1 MAVGIIPAFEKK
13 CKHQKYR
20 CKSALGS
27 QLNARLFSL
36 FPATPAMPESP
47 VEKTNGPTRAL
58 IETVARV
65 LAPLVRL
72 LIAKGIPYQM
82 ASEIL
87 KRSYVDAARKH
98 FPATEGE
105 TATRLSLLTGLNRKE
120 IRRLTT
126 ELAEMKKPE
135 DMTSYAAA
143 VYAVW
148 SRVRRWRDRD
158 GKSKPLPRRAMG
170 REASFDDLVRSVTLD
185 HRPSAVLEELVRLH
199 YAHEDATGTVHM
211 NARAFLPQQ
220 IFEDKLTALGENLE
234 DHTAAAVQNVLLEK
248 PVHLERSVFS
258 DELSTVSVERLRALV
273 NSHWQQLHDA
283 SIESAVTAEEED
295 IEKQRPRNQR
305 IRLGMYFYS
314 EKKDDL

>member
-1 MAVGIIPAFEKK
+1 MPQSPPA
-13 CKHQKYR
+13 
-20 CKSALGS
+20 
-27 QLNARLFSL
+27 
-36 FPATPAMPESP
+36 
-47 VEKTNGPTRAL
+47 EKTNGPTRAL

-65 LAPLVRL
+65 LAPVVRL

-87 KRSYVDAARKH
+87 KRSYVDTARKH
-98 FPATEGE
+98 FPADDVE

-143 VYAVW
+143 VHAVW

-158 GKSKPLPRRAMG
+158 GMPKPLPRRATG

-185 HRPSAVLEELVRLH
+185 HRPSAVLEELVRLN
-199 YAHEDATGTVHM
+199 YAQEDANGMVRM
-211 NARAFLPQQ
+211 NARAFLSQQ
-220 IFEDKLTALGENLE
+220 VFEDQLIPLGENLE
-234 DHTAAAVQNVLLEK
+234 DHAAAAVQNVLLEK
-248 PVHLERSVFS
+248 PMHLERSVFS
-258 DELSTVSVERLRALV
+258 DELSSVSVERLRTLV
-273 NSHWQQLHDA
+273 ETHWQQLHDSA
-283 SIESAVTAEEED
+283 IETAVTAEEED
-295 IEKQRPRNQR
+295 VEKQRTRNQR

-314 EKKDDL
+314 EKKDDV